1 MIKKLN
7 PYIDLRTIK
16 LFLWSAFC
24 ISILLSTLMLIFIN
38 KDYLSV
44 AGDFISYY
52 VGGSI
57 IARGMGADIY
67 NLSLQYSQQLKITG
81 AGVSDWVLPFR
92 GLPIVALLYVPLTFI
107 SFTNSYVVF
116 VILNV
121 IVLLFI
127 IFLLFKQMESTRKTP
142 QFFLIPFLF
151 IPILQTLWMGQ
162 LSIILCLILLTIYI
176 FLKTEKS
183 FWVGFFTSFVLIKA
197 QYLLVIPFIFLI
209 EKNKK
214 EFVKGLSFSL
224 AFIIIISIFVSGV
237 RALLTYPTFLQ
248 ITETPEFGSR
258 INEVLSLNAAIHA
271 FLPTNSKTLSLI
283 VSGVLY
289 LILLALYFFR
299 RKIIGF
305 EKSYIVTVLLAL
317 VFPIHILPF
326 DYSLLIIPI
335 FILIES
341 YLKERR
347 NSRKFYLIYIVLLL
361 FVPLLGYFTV
371 RHVVPLFLLLSS
383 LHLLLENRPENIRY
397 LDSNNE

>member
-1 MIKKLN
+1 
-7 PYIDLRTIK
+7 
-16 LFLWSAFC
+16 
-24 ISILLSTLMLIFIN
+24 
-38 KDYLSV
+38 
-44 AGDFISYY
+44 
-52 VGGSI
+52 
-57 IARGMGADIY
+57 
-67 NLSLQYSQQLKITG
+67 
-81 AGVSDWVLPFR
+81 
-92 GLPIVALLYVPLTFI
+92 
-107 SFTNSYVVF
+107 
-116 VILNV
+116 
-121 IVLLFI
+121 
-127 IFLLFKQMESTRKTP
+127 
-142 QFFLIPFLF
+142 
-151 IPILQTLWMGQ
+151 MGQ

-361 FVPLLGYFTV
+361 FVPLLGYFAV